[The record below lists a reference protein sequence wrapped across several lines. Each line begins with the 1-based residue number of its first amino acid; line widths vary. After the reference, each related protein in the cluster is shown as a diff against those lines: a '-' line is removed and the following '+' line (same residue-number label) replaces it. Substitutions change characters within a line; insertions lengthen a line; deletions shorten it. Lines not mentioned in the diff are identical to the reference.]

1 MSRRSAAPIFAALG
15 DDTRLALV
23 DRLRGG
29 PLSTTELAAGT
40 RVTRQGIT
48 KHLHVLARA
57 GLVRDTR
64 QGRERLWE
72 LELAPLDV
80 ARRYLDHVSE
90 RWDAA
95 IARLKA
101 HVEE

>member
-15 DDTRLALV
+15 DDTRLQLV
-23 DRLRGG
+23 DRLRRG
-29 PLSTTELAAGT
+29 PLSITELAEGT
-40 RVTRQGIT
+40 DVTRQGIT

-72 LELAPLDV
+72 LELASLDV
-80 ARRYLDHVSE
+80 ARRYLDHVSQQ
-90 RWDAA
+90 WDDA
-95 IARLKA
+95 IERLKR